1 VKKKKKKKKK
11 KKEIRACMCV
21 TQQREKRSNRSR
33 RLPPPHKKAKPTFY
47 KTHLF
52 TPFIQ
57 NQPLQ
62 RKIDTQ
68 RSRTALMHSLSF
80 NRLPSR
86 GGSLIAQPEI
96 RRTWY
101 EWSFSSESSCEIVS
115 AMEIGI
121 SIFLAGGWLMI
132 ERIWTGKSKGS
143 VYVDDWFRKTTGKD
157 FGNVRINK
165 SESLWSEKMRRF
177 YY

>member
-1 VKKKKKKKKK
+1 MKKKKKKKKK
-11 KKEIRACMCV
+11 RIRACMCV

-57 NQPLQ
+57 NQPLT

-86 GGSLIAQPEI
+86 GGSLLRNPKSAEHGMNEASVVKVVARQ
-96 RRTWY
+96 
-101 EWSFSSESSCEIVS
+101 WS
-115 AMEIGI
+115 GDGNRN
-121 SIFLAGGWLMI
+121 SIFLAGWLMMEGI
-132 ERIWTGKSKGS
+132 
-143 VYVDDWFRKTTGKD
+143 
-157 FGNVRINK
+157 
-165 SESLWSEKMRRF
+165 
-177 YY
+177 